1 MLPECVTNIAKR
13 GILDRTFNFIYNS
26 MSRLKTIFETL
37 KTKGEGA
44 LVCFVTAGDPL
55 PNDTVSVLHML
66 ANAGADIIE
75 LGVPFSDPLAD
86 GPTIQASSFRALQNG
101 MNPQKVLDIVKDFRT
116 KNQTTPIVL
125 MGAWNPVLQYGAT
138 QFAKAAVEAGTD
150 GVIITDMIPEES
162 DIWKPIADKAGLD
175 TIFLLAPTS
184 TTERMVMIGDNAS
197 GFIYCVSQTG
207 ITGTKDVV
215 LSELPPL
222 VSRIKEHAHNIP
234 VCVGFGIRTPEQV
247 KAICA
252 FADGAVVGSSLV
264 SLLDTERDN
273 PKMLDVVGAY
283 VRSLKNGTKN

>member
-1 MLPECVTNIAKR
+1 
-13 GILDRTFNFIYNS
+13 
-26 MSRLKTIFETL
+26 MSRLKTTFDTL
-37 KTKGEGA
+37 EAKNERA

-55 PNDTVSVLHML
+55 PDNTEIILETI

-75 LGVPFSDPLAD
+75 LGIPFSDPLAD

-101 MNPQKVLDIVKDFRT
+101 MNPQKVLDSVAAFRQKNQQ

-125 MGAWNPVLQYGAT
+125 FGAWNPILQYGAER
-138 QFAKAAVEAGTD
+138 FAQAAIAAGAD
-150 GVIITDMIPEES
+150 AVLITDMIPEES
-162 DIWKPIADKAGLD
+162 DVWKPIADAAGLD

-184 TTERMVMIGDNAS
+184 TTERMVMIGDNAR

-215 LSELPPL
+215 PSELPPL

-234 VCVGFGIRTPEQV
+234 ICVGFGIRTPEQV

-264 SLLDTERDN
+264 TLLDTERDS
-273 PKMLDVVGAY
+273 PHMLETVGAY
-283 VRSLKNGTKN
+283 VRSLKEAT

>member
-1 MLPECVTNIAKR
+1 
-13 GILDRTFNFIYNS
+13 
-26 MSRLKTIFETL
+26 MSRLKTTFETL

-55 PNDTVSVLHML
+55 PDDTVTVLEAI

-101 MNPQKVLDIVKDFRT
+101 MNPQKVLDIVAAFRQ
-116 KNQTTPIVL
+116 KNTTTPITL
-125 MGAWNPVLQYGAT
+125 MGAWNPVLQYGAEK
-138 QFAKAAVEAGTD
+138 FAKVATSSGVD

-162 DIWKPIADKAGLD
+162 DIWKPIADAAGLD

-184 TTERMVMIGDNAS
+184 TTERMQMIGENAS
-197 GFIYCVSQTG
+197 GFIYCISQTG
-207 ITGTKDVV
+207 ITGTKEVV
-215 LSELPPL
+215 PSELPPL
-222 VSRIKEHAHNIP
+222 VSRIKEHANQIP
-234 VCVGFGIRTPEQV
+234 VCVGFGISTPAQV

-264 SLLDTERDN
+264 KLLDAERDN
-273 PKMLDVVGAY
+273 PKMLEVIGEY
-283 VRSLKNGTKN
+283 VQSLKKGTQEK